1 MDYLILQCQAA
12 FAGNSGIL
20 MSLFLAG
27 LVGSIHH
34 CTGMCGPFVVAQI
47 KNPAATGFSRL
58 RGGALLPYHMGRIT
72 TYMVLGIIGASL
84 SNYIIGTPVQRGIA
98 VGLLSI
104 AGLLFLSSAVPQIK
118 ALLSPASAQ
127 SLAGSIG
134 RYVGLAARPFSNSG
148 GSLQQY
154 FLGTMLGF
162 LPCTLVIA
170 AVMAVASTGHPVT
183 AVFGMLF
190 FGVGTVPA
198 LFMVGSGAQAAL
210 KRWPV
215 HMQKITTGMMA
226 LNGVGLI
233 ALAGGMIF

>member
-1 MDYLILQCQAA
+1 MDYIIVQCQAA
-12 FAGNSGIL
+12 FAGNGGIL

-27 LVGSIHH
+27 LVGSVHH

-47 KNPAATGFSRL
+47 KDPAASGFSRL
-58 RGGALLPYHMGRIT
+58 QGGALLPYHLGRIT
-72 TYMVLGIIGASL
+72 TYMILGIIGASL
-84 SNYIIGTPVQRGIA
+84 SNYIIGTPMQRGIA
-98 VGLLSI
+98 VGLLTV

-118 ALLSPASAQ
+118 ALVTPGGTQRLAS
-127 SLAGSIG
+127 SIG
-134 RYVGLAARPFSNSG
+134 RYVGMAARPFSSG
-148 GSLQQY
+148 DGSLRQY

-162 LPCTLVIA
+162 LPCTLVMA
-170 AVMAVASTGHPVT
+170 AVMAVASTGQPVT

-190 FGVGTVPA
+190 FGAGTVPA
-198 LFMVGSGAQAAL
+198 LFMVGCGAHAAL

-233 ALAGGMIF
+233 ALAGGMVF